1 MQISSLIGHAGQC
14 SSIIIKST
22 KPADTL
28 VSEYTRERK
37 YLGSSDRKILSELVF
52 AYLRNK
58 TVVEYISTSSELLSQ
73 CINEQNSKTGNDF
86 KLYLLVTYMLFFDN
100 GENKI
105 QNSIQTLLRFF
116 ELSEDKSIQALDSI
130 TSIYQSLAEFS
141 SKENVP
147 IFYSLPQWILDDF
160 KKNPL
165 VERSFDDQVE
175 LAKSQISAAPLCI
188 RVNTQIATTEDVLQ
202 RLQFAGIN
210 ASSSRYAPNCIIIHQ
225 RISLLDTQ
233 LYKSGAI
240 EVQDESSQLAAFAVA
255 PEEEWQILDA
265 CAGAGG
271 KSLHLATLQKDMG
284 AIVSSDIEWNRLKQI
299 QKRNERHRFSSISTF
314 LWGQKNKK
322 FPYKEF
328 DAVLIDAPCSGLGTI
343 RRMPLPKWKLTKDSI
358 TKLAKNQATI
368 LENYSQFVKPNGI
381 LVYATCSLLPQENE
395 EVVLSFLKKH
405 PEFHPDSL
413 VPGFKNFGV
422 TITPDTDFCTTML
435 PSVHGSDGFF
445 VARLRHN
452 G

>member
-52 AYLRNK
+52 SYLRNK
-58 TVVEYISTSSELLSQ
+58 TVVEYISSTSELLSQ
-73 CINEQNSKTGNDF
+73 CINEQNSKNGNDF
-86 KLYLLVTYMLFFDN
+86 KLYLLVTYILFFTHLDDTVP
-100 GENKI
+100 
-105 QNSIQTLLRFF
+105 NSIQTFVRFF
-116 ELSEDKSIQALDSI
+116 ELNEQDSLRAIESIA
-130 TSIYQSLAEFS
+130 TIYQSLS
-141 SKENVP
+141 NTSNKENVA
-147 IFYSLPQWILDDF
+147 IFYSVPEWILDKF
-160 KKNPL
+160 KTNPL
-165 VERSFDDQVE
+165 VERSFEDQVE

-188 RVNTQIATTEDVLQ
+188 RVNTHIATSEDVLQ
-202 RLQFAGIN
+202 RLQFAGIK
-210 ASSSRYAPNCIIIHQ
+210 ATPSRYVPNCIIIHQ

-255 PEEEWQILDA
+255 PEAEWQILDA

-299 QKRNERHRFSSISTF
+299 QKRNERHRFTSISTF

-358 TKLAKNQATI
+358 SKLAKNQATI
-368 LENYSQFVKPNGI
+368 LENYSHYVKPNGI

-405 PEFHPDSL
+405 LEFQPDSL
-413 VPGFKNFGV
+413 IPGFNTFGV
-422 TITPDTDFCTTML
+422 TLTPDTDFCTTML

-445 VARLRHN
+445 VARLRRN